1 MHRILRLSMGL
12 ALLLLPAASGTAQA
26 DWRSHLSRA
35 SATDEHPSW
44 EKYAFELPYV
54 SQEGNLTF
62 KELAA
67 GGKPFVIF
75 FWLTDCPVCHLQ
87 MPYVQQLQNLIDNG
101 TVDLRL
107 VAICLD
113 DDEGECTKFIE
124 DKDLTFEVLLDR
136 HAQHTNDAYKVE
148 ELGTPLTYVFDKDGE
163 FVDYLTGFRNSFAK
177 SVLKLLDIQFP
188 AKVTAGS

>member
-1 MHRILRLSMGL
+1 MRLSMGL
-12 ALLLLPAASGTAQA
+12 ALLLLPAAATTAQA
-26 DWRSHLSRA
+26 DWRNHLSRT

-44 EKYAFELPYV
+44 EKYAFELPYAT
-54 SQEGNLTF
+54 QDGELKF
-62 KELAA
+62 EELAK

-75 FWLTDCPVCHLQ
+75 FWLSDCPVCHLQ
-87 MPYVQQLQNLIDNG
+87 MPYVQQLQNLIENG

-107 VAICLD
+107 VAISID
-113 DDEGECTKFIE
+113 DDDRECTKFIE

-136 HAQHTNDAYKVE
+136 HARHTNDEYKVE
-148 ELGTPLTYVFDKDGE
+148 DLGTPLTYVFDKDGE